1 MEADYQ
7 MNQLR
12 SIIEN
17 AGAYIGKM
25 TASQKLLLGSLAVIA
40 AMTMFLVSQYASK
53 PSLVDLMSDSGNSMS
68 LSSLRAAGIDAQ
80 VVNGTIQVP
89 PSQRS
94 RAVAVL
100 AQSGQLP
107 GDTTLL
113 FGNLIQSQ
121 DWKASKEQNRQQ
133 YTIALQNELSRT
145 ISQFRHV
152 NKASVILD
160 VPQSSGLGRA
170 VRMPSA
176 SITMLSNGGAIL
188 GQDVV
193 DAAAGIVMGAVSGL
207 DPKNIQVIDGTT
219 GQPRAVSSAD
229 SRLSSK
235 FMDQAHAVG
244 DDKKLQIQDMLGHI
258 PGVIIS
264 VTAMV
269 DVTKVQSTERAY
281 SKMDFGSISAVKSQG
296 NTEDTTQQASKG
308 AEPGVR
314 SNQTASINE
323 GGGSGNSSNST
334 DTIKE
339 YDNQFGYV
347 ETSTLDHRGMPTHI
361 RASIIIPEEYI
372 RELLTNAMPPAE
384 DGSEPAEIT
393 SEDIRER
400 FEGMDGNSGFKSLIV
415 KQVTPHLIGQS
426 SDGSMING
434 DVIVSM
440 APIGDAYRRVG
451 QVQSAGFMGSLMGSG
466 GGGGSMMLGNGNLVE
481 TVLVGILAAVSVLMM
496 LMMVKRSSKNIELP
510 TAEELVG
517 LPPQLEGASDLIG
530 EADEGESAMAGI
542 EIDDADMQVQQLRKQ
557 VDELI
562 ATDPESAAGLME
574 RWAEVEE

>member
-1 MEADYQ
+1 

>member
-1 MEADYQ
+1 

-12 SIIEN
+12 RIAEN
-17 AGAYIGKM
+17 AGVYIGKM
-25 TASQKLLLGSLAVIA
+25 TATQKLLLGSLAVIA

-53 PSLVDLMSDSGNSMS
+53 PALVDLTSDSGSAMS

-94 RAVAVL
+94 AAVAVL

-113 FGNLIQSQ
+113 FGNLGDSQ
-121 DWKASKEQNRQQ
+121 DWKASKEQHRQQ

-170 VRMPSA
+170 VRVPSA
-176 SITMLSNGGAIL
+176 SITMYSNGGAPI
-188 GQDVV
+188 GQDIV
-193 DAAAGIVMGAVSGL
+193 DAAAGMVMGAVSGL
-207 DPKNIQVIDGTT
+207 DPKNIQVIDGSS
-219 GQPRAVSSAD
+219 GQPRTVSSAD

-235 FMDQAHAVG
+235 FMDQAHSVEDG
-244 DDKKLQIQDMLGHI
+244 KRQQIQDMLGHI

-281 SKMDFGSISAVKSQG
+281 SNIDSGSVSVVKSQG
-296 NTEDTTQQASKG
+296 NTEDTMEQASRG
-308 AEPGVR
+308 AEAGVR
-314 SNQTASINE
+314 SNQTASINT
-323 GGGSGNSSNST
+323 GGGTGNTSNST

-372 RELLTNAMPPAE
+372 RELLTNALPAVE
-384 DGSEPAEIT
+384 DGSEQPEI
-393 SEDIRER
+393 SAEDIRER
-400 FEGMDGNSGFKSLIV
+400 FEGMDGNSGFKSLVV
-415 KQVTPHLIGQS
+415 KQVAPHLIGQS
-426 SDGSMING
+426 PDGSMING

-466 GGGGSMMLGNGNLVE
+466 GGSGGSMVLGNGNLVE

-517 LPPQLEGASDLIG
+517 VPPQLEGMSDLIG

-542 EIDDADMQVQQLRKQ
+542 EIDDAELQVQQLRQQ
-557 VDELI
+557 VGELI
-562 ATDPESAAGLME
+562 SADPEAAAGLME

>member
-1 MEADYQ
+1 

-12 SIIEN
+12 RIIEN
-17 AGAYIGKM
+17 AGTYIGKM

-53 PSLVDLMSDSGNSMS
+53 PALVDLMSDSGNTMT

-94 RAVAVL
+94 TAVAVL

-113 FGNLIQSQ
+113 FGNLVQSQ
-121 DWKASKEQNRQQ
+121 DWKASKEQHRQQ

-170 VRMPSA
+170 VRLPSA
-176 SITMLSNGGAIL
+176 SITMHSSGGSIL

-193 DAAAGIVMGAVSGL
+193 DAAAGMVMGAVSGL
-207 DPKNIQVIDGTT
+207 DPKNIQVVDGTT
-219 GQPRAVSSAD
+219 GQPRTVSSAD

-281 SKMDFGSISAVKSQG
+281 SKMDSGSVSAVRSQG
-296 NTEDTTQQASKG
+296 NTEDTMEQASKG
-308 AEPGVR
+308 AEAGVR
-314 SNQTASINE
+314 SNQTASINT
-323 GGGSGNSSNST
+323 GGGTGNSSNST

-339 YDNQFGYV
+339 YDNQFGYT

-372 RELLTNAMPPAE
+372 RELLNNAQPAAE
-384 DGSEPAEIT
+384 DGGEPVEIT
-393 SEDIRER
+393 LEDIRER
-400 FEGMDGNSGFKSLIV
+400 FEGMDGNSGFKSLII

-426 SDGSMING
+426 PDGTMING

-466 GGGGSMMLGNGNLVE
+466 GGGGGSMVFGNGSLVE

-562 ATDPESAAGLME
+562 ATDPESAAGLVE